1 MNQHRQEQED
11 YEDDEDLDDEDQ
23 QEEEM
28 DDEDEA
34 QQDPRAARE
43 QQGAAAS
50 ANVAANVP
58 QLEGYDRAELIG
70 QGAYGMVFRGRRRE
84 SQEVCAI
91 KHIAFGE
98 NNMEGMSA
106 LMYIESLT
114 LFAPYQ
120 LIFFV
125 LNTLLM
131 LLIGGVPC
139 AVIREISLL
148 RELDHPNVV
157 RLIDVIQAQ
166 PGGLYLVF
174 EFVDYD
180 LKKYMDAQ
188 QVSEDPMQ
196 RRGLGP
202 AVVKKFLRQ
211 ILEGVRFCHT
221 YRVLHRDLKPHNVSD
236 KFVFNI
242 VFLGMLNSHPLV

>member
-114 LFAPYQ
+114 LFAAYP
-120 LIFFV
+120 LIF
-125 LNTLLM
+125 L
-131 LLIGGVPC
+131 C
-139 AVIREISLL
+139 
-148 RELDHPNVV
+148 
-157 RLIDVIQAQ
+157 
-166 PGGLYLVF
+166 F
-174 EFVDYD
+174 EYFVDASY
-180 LKKYMDAQ
+180 
-188 QVSEDPMQ
+188 
-196 RRGLGP
+196 RRGP
-202 AVVKKFLRQ
+202 MR
-211 ILEGVRFCHT
+211 CHS
-221 YRVLHRDLKPHNVSD
+221 RDITSTRTGSSECCALD
-236 KFVFNI
+236 
-242 VFLGMLNSHPLV
+242 